1 MKMGTPMAMSIAMQT
16 SRIFFNPVLKP
27 RTIDEALHKK
37 YYFDFFPFCEQLYF
51 GYKCIYAY
59 RNIKVIK
66 TGTLGRL

>member
-37 YYFDFFPFCEQLYF
+37 YYSDFFHFVNN
-51 GYKCIYAY
+51 CILATNAFMHIEIL
-59 RNIKVIK
+59 R
-66 TGTLGRL
+66 